1 MRTYDYR
8 CRTCGET
15 FERVAGLLDRFVE
28 GPCGHQAERRPFSGV
43 PNLKGETVSRSIP
56 DPSYRIEA
64 EKRDLNST
72 WGDASRSAEMLRKN
86 AYNDGTGMKKIDMA
100 GMKKDG
106 G

>member
-56 DPSYRIEA
+56 DPSYRQEA
-64 EKRDLNST
+64 EKRNLNST
-72 WGDASRSAEMLRKN
+72 WGDGSRSAEMIRKN
-86 AYNDGTGMKKIDMA
+86 LFTDAQGNRQIDMK
-100 GMKKDG
+100 GMAADG
-106 G
+106 